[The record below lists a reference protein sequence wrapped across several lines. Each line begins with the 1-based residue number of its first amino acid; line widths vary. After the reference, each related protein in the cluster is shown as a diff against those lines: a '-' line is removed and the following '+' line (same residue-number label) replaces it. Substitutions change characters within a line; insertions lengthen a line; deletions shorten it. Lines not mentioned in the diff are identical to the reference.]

1 MTHAQSSKSAKVL
14 DMFKSEVTAM
24 PTTESTNIR
33 ELVKDRYSALARC
46 DVESHQEATREVAA
60 AFGYSPEELASI
72 PAEANLGVSCG
83 NPTALASLKP
93 GEVVVDLGSGAGLD
107 VFLAAPKVGS
117 TGRAIGIDMTA
128 DMIDRARK
136 NAAKA
141 GLSNVEF
148 HLADIT
154 AMPLPDNSA
163 DCVISNCVLNLVPD
177 KHKAFAEIFRILKPG
192 GRLAVSDM
200 ALKQPLPEVLAKDF
214 YPYIGC
220 VAGAILIDDYR
231 AGLEAAGFRSVQIVD
246 SGLDLT
252 AYTKMGDQMCCG
264 SATAD
269 SDLFQRFSEL
279 LRRYDINQYAA
290 AVKVIAVKPRECSIS

>member
-1 MTHAQSSKSAKVL
+1 MEK
-14 DMFKSEVTAM
+14 
-24 PTTESTNIR
+24 TTTTGEIR
-33 ELVKDRYSALARC
+33 ERVKDRYGALARC
-46 DVESHQEATREVAA
+46 DVGSHQEVTREVAA
-60 AFGYSPEELASI
+60 AFGYSPEDLAGI

-107 VFLAAPKVGS
+107 VFLAAPKVGP
-117 TGRAIGIDMTA
+117 TGKAIGIDMTP
-128 DMIDRARK
+128 DMIERARR

-141 GLSNVEF
+141 GLCNVEF

-154 AMPLPDNSA
+154 AMPLPDSSV

-177 KHKAFAEIFRILKPG
+177 KPKAFAEIHRVLKPG

-200 ALKQPLPEVLAKDF
+200 ALKQPLPETLVKDF
-214 YPYIGC
+214 YAYIGC
-220 VAGAILIDDYR
+220 VAGAILIDDYFE
-231 AGLEAAGFRSVQIVD
+231 GLKAAGFRSVQIVD

-252 AYTKMGDQMCCG
+252 VYTKMGDQMCCG
-264 SATAD
+264 TATD

-279 LRRYDINQYAA
+279 LRQCDINQYAA
-290 AVKVIAVKPRECSIS
+290 SVKVFALKPRDCSFSS

>member
-1 MTHAQSSKSAKVL
+1 MQK
-14 DMFKSEVTAM
+14 
-24 PTTESTNIR
+24 TTTPGEIR
-33 ELVKDRYSALARC
+33 ERVKDRYGALARC
-46 DVESHQEATREVAA
+46 DVGSHQEATRAVAV
-60 AFGYSPEELASI
+60 AFGYSPEDLASI

-107 VFLAAPKVGS
+107 VFLAAPKVGP
-117 TGRAIGIDMTA
+117 TGKAIGIDMTS

-141 GLSNVEF
+141 EFTNVEF

-154 AMPLPDNSA
+154 AIPLPNSSV

-177 KHKAFAEIFRILKPG
+177 KQKAFAEIFRILKPG
-192 GRLAVSDM
+192 GRLAISDM
-200 ALKQPLPEVLAKDF
+200 ALKQALPEALVKDF
-214 YPYIGC
+214 YAYIGC
-220 VAGAILIDDYR
+220 VAGAILIDEYR

-252 AYTKMGDQMCCG
+252 VYTKMGDQMCCG
-264 SATAD
+264 SAAGD
-269 SDLFQRFSEL
+269 SDLFNRFNEL
-279 LRRYDINQYAA
+279 LRQFDINQFAA
-290 AVKVIAVKPRECSIS
+290 AVKVFALRPRDCSCSS

>member
-1 MTHAQSSKSAKVL
+1 M
-14 DMFKSEVTAM
+14 E
-24 PTTESTNIR
+24 PTTTTEIR
-33 ELVKDRYSALARC
+33 KLVRDRYGALARC
-46 DVESHQEATREVAA
+46 DLGSHQEATREVAA
-60 AFGYSPEELASI
+60 AFGYSAQELASI

-107 VFLAAPKVGS
+107 ILLAAPKVGP
-117 TGRAIGIDMTA
+117 TGKAIGIDMTQ
-128 DMIDRARK
+128 DMIERARK

-141 GLSNVEF
+141 GVSNVEF

-154 AMPLPDNSA
+154 AMPLPDNSV

-177 KHKAFAEIFRILKPG
+177 KHRAFAEIFRILKPG

-200 ALKQPLPEVLAKDF
+200 ALKQPLPEVLVKDF
-214 YPYIGC
+214 YAYIGC
-220 VAGAILIDDYR
+220 VAGAILMDDYR

-252 AYTKMGDQMCCG
+252 VYTKMGDQMCCG
-264 SATAD
+264 SAAAD

-279 LRRYDINQYAA
+279 LRHYDINQFAA
-290 AVKVIAVKPRECSIS
+290 AVKVFAIKPNSCCIGS